1 MGIGEGAHSKAS
13 TSKGAVVG
21 HVCVCGG
28 WVGGWGGGSELN
40 KNSQEIGQTR
50 VRSYRGGEIGQING
64 NVGRRYTHTSAIDVH
79 ALSHP
84 PTHTHTHTHINII
97 ESFI

>member
-1 MGIGEGAHSKAS
+1 MC
-13 TSKGAVVG
+13 VG
-21 HVCVCGG
+21 G
-28 WVGGWGGGSELN
+28 VGGWGGGSELN

-84 PTHTHTHTHINII
+84 PPPPPHTHTHTSI
-97 ESFI
+97 

>member
-21 HVCVCGG
+21 HVCVCVC
-28 WVGGWGGGSELN
+28 VGGGGGSELN

-84 PTHTHTHTHINII
+84 PPPPPPPHTHTSI
-97 ESFI
+97 